1 MRTTTATIYHLY
13 KPPTEHTQKA
23 IVYCA
28 NRYQYRRSG
37 YKRKE
42 RGYRMSTNEKKT
54 VGGIKGIDWK
64 RYAMDCYGY
73 EIITTFGSD
82 FDIAE
87 AFGADAIRDTFDRA
101 FNEWKDN
108 YKYLTELVLILNWKI
123 AQHYGKN
130 DTYARLYDELWR
142 TADGYACDNLEG
154 EEAKYFY
161 RTTD

>member
-1 MRTTTATIYHLY
+1 
-13 KPPTEHTQKA
+13 
-23 IVYCA
+23 
-28 NRYQYRRSG
+28 
-37 YKRKE
+37 
-42 RGYRMSTNEKKT
+42 MSTNEKKT

-101 FNEWKDN
+101 FNEWKSN

-130 DTYARLYDELWR
+130 DTYARLYDGIMENCGRLR
-142 TADGYACDNLEG
+142 LRQPGRRRSAILLQDNGLKGGNYGSGYR
-154 EEAKYFY
+154 K
-161 RTTD
+161 